1 MLHEASHSTAGGV
14 EADDRMDV
22 GRSFVSE
29 TETSADESVDEYST
43 FMFINLNPFT
53 ACPLFFNNDFP

>member
-1 MLHEASHSTAGGV
+1 MQQEASHSTAGGD

-43 FMFINLNPFT
+43 FMFINLNLLT
-53 ACPLFFNNDFP
+53 ARPLFVNNDFP